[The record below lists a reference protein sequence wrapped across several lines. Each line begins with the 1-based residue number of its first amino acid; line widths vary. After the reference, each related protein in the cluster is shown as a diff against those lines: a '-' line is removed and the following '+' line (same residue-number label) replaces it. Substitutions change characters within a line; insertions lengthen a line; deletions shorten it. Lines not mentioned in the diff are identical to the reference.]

1 MANRNNEIPVRRR
14 GGGVPWWAWLLGLAL
29 LALLAFWLLSNLG
42 GNNDSGSNNG
52 TGGAGQ
58 TQAAGGGGS
67 SDDGAAASGGVGGDG
82 GEGGEASGDAGAGAS
97 GGAGGDGGTGA
108 ITDLAEISG
117 ASDGGAVS
125 GRATELDGVTVQ
137 SVTGDVTFWVG
148 ESAED
153 RVFVR
158 MDEEAS
164 GGEQGIQIREGQTL
178 RITGQVDDVPD
189 DTAELDLSEEDAT
202 ALGEEPVYIA
212 ASKVEIVQ

>member
-14 GGGVPWWAWLLGLAL
+14 GGGVPWWAWLLGLL
-29 LALLAFWLLSNLG
+29 LLGLLAFWLLSNLG
-42 GNNDSGSNNG
+42 GGNNNDNTG
-52 TGGAGQ
+52 TGTGSAGQ
-58 TQAAGGGGS
+58 TQAAGG
-67 SDDGAAASGGVGGDG
+67 AN
-82 GEGGEASGDAGAGAS
+82 ASGDAGAGAS
-97 GGAGGDGGTGA
+97 GETGGDNGAGASGGAGDDGGTGA

-117 ASDGGAVS
+117 ASDGASLS
-125 GRATELDGVTVQ
+125 GREAELDGVTVQ

-164 GGEQGIQIREGQTL
+164 GGEQGIQVREGQTL
-178 RITGQVDDVPD
+178 RITGQVEDVPA
-189 DTAELDLSEEDAT
+189 DTAAWELQDEDAT

-212 ASKVEIVQ
+212 ASKVEVVQ

>member
-14 GGGVPWWAWLLGLAL
+14 GGGVRWWAWLLGLAL

-42 GNNDSGSNNG
+42 GNNNSGSNNG

-58 TQAAGGGGS
+58 TQAAGG
-67 SDDGAAASGGVGGDG
+67 AN
-82 GEGGEASGDAGAGAS
+82 ASGDAGAGGPGGDGSGDAGAS
-97 GGAGGDGGTGA
+97 GESGGDGGTGA

-117 ASDGGAVS
+117 ASDGASVA
-125 GRATELDGVTVQ
+125 GRAAELDGVTVQ
-137 SVTGDVTFWVG
+137 EVTGDVTFWVG

-178 RITGQVDDVPD
+178 RITGQVDDVPE
-189 DTAELDLSEEDAT
+189 DTAELDLSEEDST

>member
-1 MANRNNEIPVRRR
+1 VANRNNEIPVRRR
-14 GGGVPWWAWLLGLAL
+14 GGGVPWWAWLLGLL
-29 LALLAFWLLSNLG
+29 LLGLLAFWLLNNLG
-42 GNNDSGSNNG
+42 GGNNNNSG
-52 TGGAGQ
+52 TGTGSAGQ
-58 TQAAGGGGS
+58 TQAAGG
-67 SDDGAAASGGVGGDG
+67 AN
-82 GEGGEASGDAGAGAS
+82 ASGDAGAGASSGTGGDNGAGASGDAGAS

-117 ASDGGAVS
+117 ASDGASVS
-125 GRATELDGVTVQ
+125 GRAAELDGVTVQ

-164 GGEQGIQIREGQTL
+164 GGEQGIQVREGQTL
-178 RITGQVDDVPD
+178 RITGQVEDVPA
-189 DTAELDLSEEDAT
+189 DTAAWELEDEDAT

-212 ASKVEIVQ
+212 ASKVEVVQ